1 MSGIV
6 NALNLAKTGLLTGQK
21 ALEIA
26 GNNISNVNTPG
37 YSREVP
43 TFTAFPS
50 IMIQGIMVGSGS
62 GISNISREHD
72 AFLTKQIQDKNA
84 SLGSE
89 EGKAEPLTQV
99 ENTIGISSDSL
110 GVKIDNFFS
119 SWQALSGDPGN
130 QVARSNVL
138 DSGSQLGVAF
148 YSAVKGLQAVQG
160 NLDVS
165 LGVKIGELNTKIKQ
179 VAELNQTIAG
189 IEAGGPNA
197 LSARDQREELLKE
210 ISYSVGGTTIESAS
224 GMVSVYLPNGLPL
237 VQDQDAFTLG
247 VSTAGGV
254 QSLQLNTGSQPMNLA
269 TDKVGGE
276 IHGLLAVRDQIIPDL
291 INNLDK
297 LAFNLAN
304 QVNAAH
310 QLGTGLDGVGARNF
324 FTPPALQAG
333 AASTLTVALGSYNQ
347 VAAGLTSATGDNTN
361 ALNISALGGALTI
374 DGSYTF
380 SGYYGQLATDVGGEV
395 SNNKMMVTG
404 NKDSLDLISN
414 LRDNTVG
421 VSIEEEMVSL
431 IRYQKGFEASAK
443 YLTVVNEM
451 LATLLNV
458 GGSTV

>member
-62 GISNISREHD
+62 GVSNISREHD
-72 AFLTKQIQDKNA
+72 VFLTKQIQDKNA
-84 SLGSE
+84 SLGAE

-99 ENTIGISSDSL
+99 ENTIGISDSSL
-110 GVKIDNFFS
+110 GAKIDNFFS
-119 SWQALSGDPGN
+119 AWQSLSGDPGN
-130 QVARSNVL
+130 QVARTDVL
-138 DSGSQLGVAF
+138 DSGTQLAAAF
-148 YSAVKGLQAVQG
+148 SSAVNALQAVQG

-165 LGVKIGELNTKIKQ
+165 LGAKVGELNTKIKQ
-179 VAELNQTIAG
+179 VAALNQTIAG
-189 IEAGGPNA
+189 IEAGGPSA

-210 ISYSVGGTTIESAS
+210 ISYSVGGTTIESAG
-224 GMVSVYLPNGLPL
+224 GMVSYYLPNGQPL

-247 VSTAGGV
+247 LSTAGGV
-254 QSLQLNTGSQPMNLA
+254 QSLQLNTGGQPMTLA
-269 TDKVGGE
+269 TDKIGGE
-276 IHGLLAVRDQIIPDL
+276 IHGLLAVRDQVIPDL
-291 INNLDK
+291 IGNLDK

-310 QLGTGLDGVGARNF
+310 QLGSGLDGVAGRNF
-324 FTPPALQAG
+324 FSPLALQAG
-333 AASTLTVALGSYNQ
+333 AATSLTLALGSYNQ
-347 VAAGLTSATGDNTN
+347 VAAGLTSATGDNAN
-361 ALNISALGGALTI
+361 ALNISALSRALTI

-380 SGYYGQLATDVGGEV
+380 SGYYSQLATDVGSEV

-458 GGSTV
+458 GR